1 MKAAIGEG
9 VYANLDAERRGV
21 LIDAA
26 YLSPGQLRKVG
37 PQLGAALDQGDFDKA
52 AQILEQ
58 GMGPVDSKGDRA
70 RADAEFLRD
79 PNIPG
84 YYQVQRGE
92 VLGVIAHKLGVT
104 VNELMGSNPHLTN
117 PDEIN
122 AGDVLRKPSSG
133 DPQSQ
138 QPAAP
143 APSSSQQ
150 PATPP
155 PLSGG
160 STGLEGGRG
169 KAATPDATAARAASE
184 KDLANTLAGRK
195 LLAAFGAKPDDS
207 ETASDILRKPPSE
220 WTEGE
225 KDALMNASDY
235 WENAGLQK
243 KIKDWHDHFYGTDPK
258 YDETGRMMRSGPVR
272 PVPTTPTRPRT
283 ADGGDLTESVR
294 RIGNQVFAA
303 AAETSLPKAIKGL
316 QIGLNDSRLAVEL
329 DESALA
335 VDGVFGPKTRRGLR
349 GALAALGR
357 APVENA
363 FNRGFAQFRPIGRRH
378 RPTNWA

>member
-1 MKAAIGEG
+1 M
-9 VYANLDAERRGV
+9 
-21 LIDAA
+21 
-26 YLSPGQLRKVG
+26 
-37 PQLGAALDQGDFDKA
+37 
-52 AQILEQ
+52 
-58 GMGPVDSKGDRA
+58 
-70 RADAEFLRD
+70 
-79 PNIPG
+79 
-84 YYQVQRGE
+84 
-92 VLGVIAHKLGVT
+92 
-104 VNELMGSNPHLTN
+104 
-117 PDEIN
+117 
-122 AGDVLRKPSSG
+122 
-133 DPQSQ
+133 
-138 QPAAP
+138 
-143 APSSSQQ
+143 
-150 PATPP
+150 
-155 PLSGG
+155 
-160 STGLEGGRG
+160 
-169 KAATPDATAARAASE
+169 
-184 KDLANTLAGRK
+184 
-195 LLAAFGAKPDDS
+195 
-207 ETASDILRKPPSE
+207 
-220 WTEGE
+220 
-225 KDALMNASDY
+225 
-235 WENAGLQK
+235 QK